1 MRLYITNEK
10 VETEEFET
18 SFKLR
23 EYLNLPS
30 LTKKEMDFGYFNDLA
45 NIYRTYLNSNNLTY
59 LEKQDM
65 DKIFEKMLALM
76 LHFFTKT
83 VNQMLPEN
91 TGCISFEDF
100 DSVIALTLLQCLYQ
114 FDPTKGS
121 FGNYCT
127 SAIKQQLRKEIKRG
141 VPFHLKATDILSGDT
156 ADSLN
161 RLVVP
166 ILNFQETKSDAEK
179 SYQNRIDQ
187 EVSIAM
193 SVASGK
199 KNTDIQN
206 MYETGEMNRFLCDE
220 IRKMKDGKLLTPF
233 GIRDL
238 LDAVQDYAGEELRRE
253 IEEYIETNVQDTD
266 DYEKEY
272 NRMEQENERL
282 AAHQRSVLCNI
293 RDEVDALDTLLQN
306 TRLNRR
312 RMQGAVRI
320 IQQMIN
326 REL

>member
-10 VETEEFET
+10 VEAEEFET

-59 LEKQDM
+59 LERQDM

-187 EVSIAM
+187 EVSVAM

-220 IRKMKDGKLLTPF
+220 IRKMKDGKLLLYYF
-233 GIRDL
+233 GISYISDFDKYYRTSKRT
-238 LDAVQDYAGEELRRE
+238 YAETAEHFSRSINNVKYSIKKCEAEFRNLHPTFFA
-253 IEEYIETNVQDTD
+253 EYF
-266 DYEKEY
+266 
-272 NRMEQENERL
+272 
-282 AAHQRSVLCNI
+282 AA
-293 RDEVDALDTLLQN
+293 
-306 TRLNRR
+306 
-312 RMQGAVRI
+312 
-320 IQQMIN
+320 
-326 REL
+326 